1 MSASALSERSQ
12 SGSACHRAGRS
23 LNDIRE
29 PRPLSFQAQQIV
41 DRYEAVRRLRYSRF
55 LGIRG

>member
-1 MSASALSERSQ
+1 MTPRRLSERS
-12 SGSACHRAGRS
+12 SVPPAAEGRS

-29 PRPLSFQAQQIV
+29 PRSMAVQAQALA

-55 LGIRG
+55 LGLRG